1 MIAKNW
7 KQLWTNSKRMI
18 VILERQMK
26 RKEENYRMIIENI
39 KRKWGRLYV

>member
-7 KQLWTNSKRMI
+7 NQLLTNSNRMI

-26 RKEENYRMIIENI
+26 KKGENYKTIIENI
-39 KRKWGRLYV
+39 KKKWGRPFV

>member
-7 KQLWTNSKRMI
+7 KQLWTNSNRMI

-26 RKEENYRMIIENI
+26 KKEEDYKTTIENI
-39 KRKWGRLYV
+39 KKKWGRSFV